1 MSSTALKALADE
13 IESLEATTQVV
24 HAFELLAMVHLPAL
38 RKQVEAVR
46 SYTEAVLHSIAEIA
60 EHGELRYSVEAEG
73 HGRRDLVVLITS
85 SMGMCG
91 SYNQEV
97 FAALEKHLAAERRD
111 DAGAGGGAAGAGG
124 AAAGAVGA
132 GGPAAGAVDGAAS
145 GQSSAVGARSYAVAE
160 ADYLVIGSRGLR
172 YLTDHHRT
180 VVGSHDLALE
190 HVDVTTVAGI
200 AAEAV
205 DRVRSGLNRRV
216 LVAYTHYEDVVTF
229 RATVGQLYP
238 LHLPPPR
245 PVDVNAPVVDF
256 ELEPAE
262 VLAQFVDSYAI
273 GQLFAWVRH
282 AVASEYGMR
291 RMTTNLSK
299 RALRES
305 LTERR
310 RQYRKVRLAAESS
323 ELLDVLSSQQ
333 AVRGRRIT
341 RGARDD

>member
-1 MSSTALKALADE
+1 MSAAALKGLAEE
-13 IESLEATTQVV
+13 IDSLEATSQVV

-46 SYTEAVLHSIAEIA
+46 AYTDAVLTSIAEIA

-73 HGRRDLVVLITS
+73 HGHRDLVVLVTS

-97 FAALEKHLAAERRD
+97 FAALEKRLAA
-111 DAGAGGGAAGAGG
+111 DAE
-124 AAAGAVGA
+124 VG
-132 GGPAAGAVDGAAS
+132 PDGRP
-145 GQSSAVGARSYAVAE
+145 QPAE
-160 ADYLVIGSRGLR
+160 ADYLVIGSRGVR
-172 YLTDHHRT
+172 YVTDHHRT
-180 VVGSHDLALE
+180 VVGSYDLALE
-190 HVDVTTVAGI
+190 RVDVTTVAGL
-200 AAEAV
+200 AAAAV

-216 LVAYTHYEDVVTF
+216 LVAYTRYEDVVTF
-229 RATVGQLYP
+229 AARVDQLYP
-238 LHLPPPR
+238 LHLPPSR

-273 GQLFAWVRH
+273 GQLYAWVRH
-282 AVASEYGMR
+282 SVASEYGMR

-299 RALRES
+299 RALNDT

-310 RQYRKVRLAAESS
+310 RQLRRVRMAAESA

-333 AVRGRRIT
+333 AVRGRRAT
-341 RGARDD
+341 KEARDD

>member
-1 MSSTALKALADE
+1 MSSTALKSLADE
-13 IESLEATTQVV
+13 IDSLEATSQVV

-38 RKQVEAVR
+38 RAQVEAVR
-46 SYTEAVLHSIAEIA
+46 AYTEAVLHSIAEIA
-60 EHGELRYSVEAEG
+60 EHGELRYTVEAEG
-73 HGRRDLVVLITS
+73 RGHRDLVVLVTS

-97 FAALEKHLAAERRD
+97 FAALEKHLAAE
-111 DAGAGGGAAGAGG
+111 GE
-124 AAAGAVGA
+124 
-132 GGPAAGAVDGAAS
+132 
-145 GQSSAVGARSYAVAE
+145 SAQDVE
-160 ADYLVIGSRGLR
+160 YLVIGSRGMR
-172 YLTDHHRT
+172 HLTDRRSS
-180 VVGSHDLALE
+180 VLGLYDLALE
-190 HVDVTTVAGI
+190 HVDVTTVAGL
-200 AAEAV
+200 AAAAV
-205 DRVRSGLNRRV
+205 DRVRSGHNRRV

-229 RATVGQLYP
+229 SARVAQLYP

-245 PVDVNAPVVDF
+245 EADVNAPVVDF

-299 RALRES
+299 RALRDT

-310 RQYRKVRLAAESS
+310 RHYRKARMAAESA

-333 AVRGRRIT
+333 AARARRTT

>member
-1 MSSTALKALADE
+1 MSTTALKALSDE
-13 IESLEATTQVV
+13 IDSLEATSQVV
-24 HAFELLAMVHLPAL
+24 HAFELLAMVHLPEL
-38 RKQVEAVR
+38 RRQVDAVR
-46 SYTEAVLHSIAEIA
+46 AYTDAVLHSIAEIA

-73 HGRRDLVVLITS
+73 QGRRDLVVLITS

-91 SYNQEV
+91 SYNQDV
-97 FAALEKHLAAERRD
+97 FAALEKRRQAERAEQAER
-111 DAGAGGGAAGAGG
+111 AGGVEGAEG
-124 AAAGAVGA
+124 
-132 GGPAAGAVDGAAS
+132 AAGAVD
-145 GQSSAVGARSYAVAE
+145 E

-172 YLTDHHRT
+172 YLAERHQA
-180 VVGSHDLALE
+180 VLGSYDLALE
-190 HVDVTTVAGI
+190 RVDVVTVAGL
-200 AAEAV
+200 AAAAV

-229 RATVGQLYP
+229 AARVVQLYP

-245 PVDVNAPVVDF
+245 PTDVHAPVVDF

-262 VLAQFVDSYAI
+262 VLAQFVDTYAI

-299 RALRES
+299 RALRDS

-310 RQYRKVRLAAESS
+310 RHYRKVRMAAESA

-333 AVRGRRIT
+333 AVRGRRTT

>member
-1 MSSTALKALADE
+1 MSSTALKAMADE
-13 IESLEATTQVV
+13 ISSLEATSQVV

-38 RKQVEAVR
+38 RAQVEAVR
-46 SYTEAVLHSIAEIA
+46 AYTDAVLHSIAEIA

-73 HGRRDLVVLITS
+73 RGHRDLVILVTS

-97 FAALEKHLAAERRD
+97 FAALEKHLAA
-111 DAGAGGGAAGAGG
+111 
-124 AAAGAVGA
+124 
-132 GGPAAGAVDGAAS
+132 DGDE
-145 GQSSAVGARSYAVAE
+145 SADEAE
-160 ADYLVIGSRGLR
+160 YLVIGSRGMR
-172 YLTDHHRT
+172 HLTDRKRS
-180 VVGSHDLALE
+180 VLGLYDLDLE
-190 HVDVTTVAGI
+190 GVDVTTVAGL
-200 AAEAV
+200 AAAAV
-205 DRVRSGLNRRV
+205 DRVRSGHNRRV

-229 RATVGQLYP
+229 SARVAQLYP
-238 LHLPPPR
+238 LHLPPHREP
-245 PVDVNAPVVDF
+245 DANLPVVDF

-299 RALRES
+299 RALRDT

-310 RQYRKVRLAAESS
+310 RHYRKARMAAESA

-333 AVRGRRIT
+333 AARTRRT
-341 RGARDD
+341 TTGARDD